1 MYCNRNLSPAISGPS
16 GLWKQAMILD
26 PFLKRCQSQSI
37 QSYTQLF
44 ELVTD
49 IPVIEEEFGKY
60 LLEAKPYNP
69 ELTARLLAQ
78 RKATIPSSFT
88 SSCRVT

>member
-1 MYCNRNLSPAISGPS
+1 MPSQSFCSYYGPN
-16 GLWKQAMILD
+16 GLWKQALILD

-60 LLEAKPYNP
+60 LLEAEPDNP
-69 ELTARLLAQ
+69 ELTALDYWYNVKQLYPNLSQA
-78 RKATIPSSFT
+78 A
-88 SSCRVT
+88 VEH